1 MQLQRP
7 RQLLLRIA
15 RSIASAGAVSLIAIA
30 LIHLGIGSG
39 MTVALLFV
47 LAILCSAIW
56 WGLPEAICGAV
67 AAAVLLTYFYMPPL
81 GSLKINDPNDWVDMA
96 AFLAT
101 AILASNLS
109 ARAKRSEYEAIAR
122 QRELEVSNTRLE
134 EERRHAEGLLLNI
147 LPVEVAHELKLNGLV
162 SPRYF
167 EDVSVMFTDFVG
179 FTTAAEKLAAE
190 DLVALLHEY
199 FTAFDEITKRHGL
212 EKMKTVGDSYM
223 CIGGLPVRNPSHP
236 VDTVRAALEM
246 VQFVVNR
253 PRGDTPVE
261 FSMRVG
267 IHTGPVVAG
276 VVGTLKFAFDI
287 WGDTVNFSSRME
299 SSGVPNRVNI
309 SERTYARVK
318 DFFECE
324 HRGKILTKDKREVDM
339 YLVQDVSSRLASP
352 EEFARRY
359 NVYFQRSPPESRTS
373 NRGELSG
380 TDVSAA

>member
-1 MQLQRP
+1 
-7 RQLLLRIA
+7 
-15 RSIASAGAVSLIAIA
+15 
-30 LIHLGIGSG
+30 
-39 MTVALLFV
+39 
-47 LAILCSAIW
+47 
-56 WGLPEAICGAV
+56 
-67 AAAVLLTYFYMPPL
+67 
-81 GSLKINDPNDWVDMA
+81 
-96 AFLAT
+96 
-101 AILASNLS
+101 
-109 ARAKRSEYEAIAR
+109 
-122 QRELEVSNTRLE
+122 
-134 EERRHAEGLLLNI
+134 
-147 LPVEVAHELKLNGLV
+147 
-162 SPRYF
+162 
-167 EDVSVMFTDFVG
+167 MFTDFVG

-246 VQFVVNR
+246 VQYVVER
-253 PRGDTPVE
+253 PRGEVPVE
-261 FSMRVG
+261 WAMRVG

-339 YLVQDVSSRLASP
+339 YLVQGVSPRLAAP

-359 NVYFQRSPPESRTS
+359 NVYFQKSPPESRMI
-373 NRGELSG
+373 
-380 TDVSAA
+380 AARQA